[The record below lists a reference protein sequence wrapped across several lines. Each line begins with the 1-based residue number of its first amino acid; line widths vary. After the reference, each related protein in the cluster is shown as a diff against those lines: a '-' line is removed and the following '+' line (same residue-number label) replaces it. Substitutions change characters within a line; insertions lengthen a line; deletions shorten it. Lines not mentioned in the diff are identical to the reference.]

1 MLSGKPV
8 WMAVRDCG
16 GRGPYANSIGGR
28 AGLEVCRGCGCS
40 AQPATLRAREIG
52 YGARVSRRLSLWG
65 LEEKIGLV
73 ESQRDTERASA
84 RRVFALESV
93 VSCSRSDQTRKPENC
108 PARGRIAHG
117 VIRDY
122 RRRRP
127 CSVFDRWVDTLKRA
141 GIEATQIGIA
151 EYDRE
156 RGYNPITHPRGR
168 EVYVLVPVERLEEAL
183 RILKASEQSYP
194 G

>member
-1 MLSGKPV
+1 MSVSGKFCARPV
-8 WMAVRDCG
+8 NPF
-16 GRGPYANSIGGR
+16 GRGRPWLRWTRALCKFNWGKGGSGGVPR
-28 AGLEVCRGCGCS
+28 LCCS

-84 RRVFALESV
+84 RRVFALERV

-127 CSVFDRWVDTLKRA
+127 L
-141 GIEATQIGIA
+141 Q
-151 EYDRE
+151 
-156 RGYNPITHPRGR
+156 
-168 EVYVLVPVERLEEAL
+168 
-183 RILKASEQSYP
+183 RI
-194 G
+194 